1 MAGIKF
7 SRKEFEKHV
16 KLTPE
21 IEEKIS
27 MLGTHLES
35 VTKDEIELEILP
47 NRPDLFSLSGFMRAF
62 SSFLGKK
69 TGLKEYKV
77 NKPLKDYEVRIDKS
91 VKDIRPYT
99 ACAIVKGLKF
109 DDEKIKEVID
119 IQEKIHTT
127 LGRNRKKIAIGI
139 YPLEKIKLPIKFEA
153 RKPDDIR
160 FIPLESEKEMS
171 GLQILQQHPTGR
183 EYAKLLEGKQM
194 FPVFADA
201 DGKILSMP
209 PVINSSETGKITQ
222 STQEIFIECSG
233 FNLDILKKTLNI
245 LVTMFA
251 DMQGTVYQMKLL
263 YDKPE
268 VTPNLA
274 PEKMKIDIE
283 NVNKLLGL
291 KLKEQEMKKLLER
304 MGYGYKNKIVEIP
317 AYRTDIM
324 HEVDITEDIAIAYGI
339 DNFKPELPKI
349 ATIGESDHK
358 EQLKKK
364 ISDLLAGLGLLEIS
378 SYHLLTKDDI
388 KKSGSKSEIEVE
400 KSKTDYTVLRPDLLC
415 SCLKTL
421 AENIDN
427 QYPQKIF
434 ELGPVFSIDKEQETG
449 IAERENLCLALAP
462 GNFTEAKQVLEYL
475 ERMLTIKF
483 ELEAGEHSSTIS
495 GRTAIVRHNKKEIG
509 IIGEIHPSILKKWH
523 LKLPVSVLQ
532 IDLDN
537 ILKSL

>member
-7 SRKEFEKHV
+7 SRKEFEKHI

-62 SSFLGKK
+62 LSFLGKK

-77 NKPLKDYEVRIDKS
+77 NKPLKDYEVKIDKS

-160 FIPLESEKEMS
+160 FIPLESDKEMN
-171 GLQILQQHPTGR
+171 GLQILQQNPTGR
-183 EYAKLLEGKQM
+183 EYAKLLEGKPL
-194 FPVFADA
+194 FPVFVDA

-209 PVINSSETGKITQ
+209 PVINSNETGKITQ
-222 STQEIFIECSG
+222 STQDVFIECSG

-251 DMQGTVYQMKLL
+251 DMQGIVYQMKLL
-263 YDKPE
+263 YEKSE

-291 KLKEQEMKKLLER
+291 ELKEPEMKKLLER
-304 MGYGYKNKIVEIP
+304 MGYGYKNKTVEIP

-324 HEVDITEDIAIAYGI
+324 HEVDIIEDIAIAYGI

-364 ISDLLAGLGLLEIS
+364 ISDLLTGLEMLEIS
-378 SYHLLTKDDI
+378 SYHLLTKDDV

-400 KSKTDYTVLRPDLLC
+400 RSKTDYAVLRPDLLC

-421 AENIDN
+421 AENIDKE
-427 QYPQKIF
+427 YPQKIF

-449 IAERENLCLALAP
+449 IAEKEQLCLAIAP

-475 ERMLTIKF
+475 ERMLAIKF

-495 GRTAIVRHNKKEIG
+495 GRTAVLSHKKQILG
-509 IIGEIHPSILKKWH
+509 VIGEIHPSILKKWH

-532 IDLDN
+532 LDLDS